1 MFCSKC
7 GNTVADDASFCS
19 VCGQAVASAGVA
31 VAAPSGM
38 PAVNVAQQT
47 SGKAIASLILGLLS
61 FTFLTAIP
69 AIVLGHIA
77 LSEIKKSA
85 DRIKGKGMAI
95 AGLVLGYLGIAMMP
109 MILIIAAIAIPN
121 LLRARIAANEASV
134 VSSVRLLNATEV
146 SYAGAHPGEGFSSD
160 LRTLVSYGQLNPTL
174 GTGRKNGYVFRLSD
188 CGAEKPGGPKT
199 KFQVA
204 AYPIGKNET
213 GVRAFCSDES
223 GVIKYDPSGSPEDC
237 VDHGS
242 ALGASSN

>member
-7 GNTVADDASFCS
+7 GNTVADGASFCG
-19 VCGQAVASAGVA
+19 VCGQVVASGSAAVAG
-31 VAAPSGM
+31 PSGT
-38 PAVNVAQQT
+38 PSVSFAQQT

-61 FTFLTAIP
+61 FTFLAAIP
-69 AIVLGHIA
+69 AVVLGHMA
-77 LSEIKKSA
+77 LSDIKKSA
-85 DRIKGKGMAI
+85 YRIKGKGVAV

-121 LLRARIAANEASV
+121 LLRARIAANEASA

-146 SYAGAHPGEGFSSD
+146 SYAERHRDTGFSCKLED
-160 LRTLVSYGQLNPTL
+160 LAGSGLDQALA
-174 GTGRKNGYVFRLSD
+174 TGKKHGYVFMLQNCSPD
-188 CGAEKPGGPKT
+188 AAGGPNT
-199 KFQVA
+199 KFQVVV
-204 AYPIGKNET
+204 YPEIKSQSGI
-213 GVRAFCSDES
+213 RAFCSDES